1 MDRLQHSPLQ
11 NGSLIVLASL
21 VWLSSL
27 VVMSNGTVLAQ
38 GTPKTG
44 KGTRNQGNTQAGRSV
59 FNGKGVCYYCHGM
72 DGYRDQLPQLA
83 PNTAGL
89 IAQLNP
95 QPADLRNPKTLR
107 LKTDHARAKIIRE
120 GHTGTGMFPDT
131 RMTNQE
137 LADTLAYL
145 AVLRREG
152 TSPRQ

>member
-1 MDRLQHSPLQ
+1 MDRLQYSHLQ

-21 VWLSSL
+21 VWLSFL
-27 VVMSNGTVLAQ
+27 VVMSNEMVLAQ
-38 GTPKTG
+38 GTPKTA
-44 KGTRNQGNTQAGRSV
+44 KGTRHQGNTEAGRGV

-83 PNTAGL
+83 PDTAGL

-107 LKTDHARAKIIRE
+107 LKSDHARAKIIRK

-137 LADTLAYL
+137 LADTFGLSRFPSA
-145 AVLRREG
+145 
-152 TSPRQ
+152 

>member
-1 MDRLQHSPLQ
+1 MDRLQYSPLQ

-21 VWLSSL
+21 VWLSFL
-27 VVMSNGTVLAQ
+27 VVMSNEMVLAQ
-38 GTPKTG
+38 GTPKTA
-44 KGTRNQGNTQAGRSV
+44 KGTRPHGNTEAGRGV

-83 PNTAGL
+83 PDTAGL

-107 LKTDHARAKIIRE
+107 LKSDHARAKIIRK
-120 GHTGTGMFPDT
+120 GHTGTGMFPDA

-145 AVLRREG
+145 AFLRREG
-152 TSPRQ
+152 RSPKQ